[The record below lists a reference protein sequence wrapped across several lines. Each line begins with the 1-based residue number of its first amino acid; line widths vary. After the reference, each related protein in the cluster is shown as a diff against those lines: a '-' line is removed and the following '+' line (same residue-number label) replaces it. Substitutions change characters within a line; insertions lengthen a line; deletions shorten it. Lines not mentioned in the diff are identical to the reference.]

1 MSSELDEE
9 ELKFLFKCAEV
20 SFQPNNNMLGEHYK
34 RLKEIKEKT
43 GLFKTKFPIK
53 TSVYLHS
60 SKDSMYDKGGE
71 LGLSE
76 EAIEKFMGCC
86 YELKVNIEVNED
98 GTYKI
103 LSVEE

>member
-1 MSSELDEE
+1 MT
-9 ELKFLFKCAEV
+9 KCPDCKTEMIKVRFAFDKETGKTT
-20 SFQPNNNMLGEHYK
+20 PNVKPRFMCETCGRQILPE
-34 RLKEIKEKT
+34 
-43 GLFKTKFPIK
+43 FPKK

-60 SKDSMYDKGGE
+60 NKEAMWDKGQE

-76 EAIEKFMGCC
+76 EAISDNFRSCC
-86 YELKVNIEVNED
+86 YEVKVNIEVNED